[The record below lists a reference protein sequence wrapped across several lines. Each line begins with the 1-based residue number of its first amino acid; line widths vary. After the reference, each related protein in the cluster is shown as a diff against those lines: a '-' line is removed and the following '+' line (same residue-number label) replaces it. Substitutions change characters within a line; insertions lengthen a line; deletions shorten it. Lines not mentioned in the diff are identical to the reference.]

1 MSWGAAMAASASAAL
16 ERPRWW
22 LLAVAGFL
30 LRGGLLVFL
39 LPIVILPTPAG
50 LANAFAPTL
59 IGFVFGSPS
68 ESFITLVILLT
79 VGVTTWLLAG
89 GLLAAW
95 IEITLIA
102 EVAASEQ
109 GVAVRD
115 RAGLTWRALL
125 VRLISHLPLAV
136 ILVWAVARLVSAIY
150 AEIISPGDVT
160 TPIVVRVVL
169 RIPEVIVLLV
179 VGWLAG
185 EAAGGLAVRQLVLRP
200 GLTSRQAL
208 VRGWLD
214 LLTRPSAVATLVLT
228 TTVLALVCAPA
239 AAAAGY
245 AWGRLREA
253 LAGYADPVV
262 VTLTLCSFVGLWL
275 AGLTLAAVAVA
286 WRSVAW
292 TLEAARRLL
301 PAGQHRH
308 APVGGAV

>member
-16 ERPRWW
+16 DRPRWW

-39 LPIVILPTPAG
+39 LPIMILPTPAG

-68 ESFITLVILLT
+68 ESFITLVILAT

-102 EVAASEQ
+102 EVAGSER
-109 GVAVRD
+109 GVAGRG

-150 AEIISPGDVT
+150 AEIISPGDVM
-160 TPIVVRVVL
+160 TPIVIRVVL

-200 GLTSRQAL
+200 VLTSRQAL

-214 LLTRPSAVATLVLT
+214 LLTQPSAVATLVLT
-228 TTVLALVCAPA
+228 TIVLALVCAPA
-239 AAAAGY
+239 MGAAGY

-253 LAGYADPVV
+253 LAGHADPVV

-292 TLEAARRLL
+292 TLEVALRLL
-301 PAGQHRH
+301 PAGQYRH

>member
-1 MSWGAAMAASASAAL
+1 MAASVSAAL

-22 LLAVAGFL
+22 LLALAGFL

-59 IGFVFGSPS
+59 VSFVFGSPS

-79 VGVTTWLLAG
+79 AGITTWLLVG

-95 IEITLIA
+95 IDVALIVEA
-102 EVAASEQ
+102 AASEL

-115 RAGLTWRALL
+115 RAGLAWRALL

-136 ILVWAVARLVSAIY
+136 ILTWAVARLAEAVY
-150 AEIISPGDVT
+150 AEIVSPGDVM

-179 VGWLAG
+179 AGWLTG
-185 EAAGGLAVRQLVLRP
+185 EAAGGLAVRHLALRP
-200 GLTSRQAL
+200 ALTSRAAL
-208 VRGWLD
+208 GRGWLD
-214 LLTRPSAVATLVLT
+214 LLSRPSVAATLLLT
-228 TTVLALVCAPA
+228 TLVVALFSVPA

-253 LAGYADPVV
+253 LAGHADPVAV
-262 VTLTLCSFVGLWL
+262 ALTLCAFVGLWL
-275 AGLTLAAVAVA
+275 AGLALAAVAVA

-292 TLEAARRLL
+292 TLEAGRRTL
-301 PAGQHRH
+301 PAAIRRH
-308 APVGGAV
+308 APVGEAV